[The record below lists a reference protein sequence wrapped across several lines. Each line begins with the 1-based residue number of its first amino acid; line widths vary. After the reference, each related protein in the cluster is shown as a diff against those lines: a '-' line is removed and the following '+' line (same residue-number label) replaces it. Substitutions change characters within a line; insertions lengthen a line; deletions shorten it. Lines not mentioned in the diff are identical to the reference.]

1 LLLHTTRAIARQTL
15 TITLIVVF
23 LDVASKTL
31 AASVAARG
39 YANGVLFPMSN
50 PDFSLGLASAA
61 FPLMLVL
68 SSLGIL
74 SFGTYTIWA
83 AARGNVLTW
92 VPGFLIGGALANLG
106 DRVVFGAVHD
116 WLHVAT
122 VVINLADIA
131 VVVGLLG
138 YAASFSPTRTRSPLP
153 LHTGPFPRTW
163 FRRAL
168 AAQH

>member
-1 LLLHTTRAIARQTL
+1 LQIRKAPTLLLHTTQGIVRQTL
-15 TITLIVVF
+15 AITLIVAL

-31 AASVAARG
+31 AALVAERG
-39 YANGVLFPMSN
+39 YAKGVLFPMSN

-61 FPLMLVL
+61 FPLMLVV

-74 SFGTYTIWA
+74 GFGAYTIWA
-83 AARGNVLTW
+83 AARGNIPTW

-116 WLHVAT
+116 WLHVAS
-122 VVINLADIA
+122 VVINFADVV

-138 YAASFSPTRTRSPLP
+138 YAASLLLPTTRA
-153 LHTGPFPRTW
+153 TW
-163 FRRAL
+163 PASGSRI
-168 AAQH
+168 